1 MIKIIRENNF
11 LILQY
16 TPDRGDIDFVYEYL
30 NNGQFKLK
38 KSFYFVSDNIYKR
51 LTNAE
56 SISFHIATLDN
67 GYYKFKSDILDINF
81 TLYIHETIKIDQYFF
96 VAKGS
101 YNISIF
107 KGFDN
112 ITSSNQDVYIGGSQ
126 DGNIP
131 LEDFQKLQSQFPTST
146 ELEKY
151 KNFRIELIIKEYI
164 DTKQNFEEKYIQY
177 MNKKV
182 SKTGLNLNNII
193 QEYET
198 KKYHLVL
205 DKLKEMLNDE
215 DSYNEDNWQKE
226 ILQIIKLI
234 YPKYV
239 SVLEEVI
246 IKNSYDGT
254 TKRLDLVLVDSNG
267 NIDIVEIKKPFG
279 DKGIL
284 SIGQYRDNY
293 VPKRE
298 LSGSI
303 MQIEKYIFYLNKF
316 TKKQEKELTDKY
328 KDELPEKLNIQVIN
342 PKGFIIVGRDSDFD
356 TKQKKDDFEI
366 IKRKYKNLM
375 DIITY
380 DDLVRRIENILNSFK

>member
-1 MIKIIRENNF
+1 MIELIRENNF
-11 LILQY
+11 LLLKY
-16 TPDRGDIDFVYEYL
+16 TPDRSDVQFVHNYL
-30 NNGQFKLK
+30 KNGYFILK
-38 KSFYFVSDNIYKR
+38 KTFHFSRNDIYQS
-51 LTNAE
+51 LTNTE
-56 SISFHIATLDN
+56 TISFHIATLND
-67 GYYKFKSDILDINF
+67 GYFKFNSDILNIEF
-81 TLYIHETIKIDQYFF
+81 TLFIHESIDIDKYFF
-96 VAKGS
+96 IAKGS

-107 KGFDN
+107 KGFNN
-112 ITSSNQDVYIGGSQ
+112 IASSMQDVYIGGNQ
-126 DGNIP
+126 EGNIP
-131 LEDFQKLQSQFPTST
+131 LKDFQKLQNQFPTST

-151 KNFRIELIIKEYI
+151 KNFRIELIIKEFI

-182 SKTGLNLNNII
+182 SRTGLNLNNII

-198 KKYHLVL
+198 KKYHLIL
-205 DKLKEMLNDE
+205 DKLKNMLDDE

-239 SVLEEVI
+239 SVLEEVV

-284 SIGQYRDNY
+284 SRGQYRDNY

-328 KDELPEKLNIQVIN
+328 KDELPKKLNIQVIN
-342 PKGFIIVGRDSDFD
+342 PKGFVIVGRDSDFD